1 VSSSG
6 GGGGKGISTLVS
18 PVGRKSFSSTPLPLF
33 LSSSYHHHYY
43 YYYYYYY
50 QSVVVR
56 GVGSSCAVGSSR

>member
-1 VSSSG
+1 
-6 GGGGKGISTLVS
+6 
-18 PVGRKSFSSTPLPLF
+18 VGRKSFSSTPLPLF